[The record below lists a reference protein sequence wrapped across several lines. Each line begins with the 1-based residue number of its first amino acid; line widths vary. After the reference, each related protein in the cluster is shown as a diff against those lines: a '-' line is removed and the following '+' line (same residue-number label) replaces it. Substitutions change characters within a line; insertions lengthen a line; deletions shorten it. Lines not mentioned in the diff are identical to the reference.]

1 MTSGRGGERAIK
13 TAGSGP
19 VDSEPNPQRGEFKK
33 MVSPSSRRR
42 AVKHIIGEGLGSA
55 AQACRAIGLARS
67 SLYRASQASEGE
79 ESKPMKHGQ
88 EKSDLFIIALKPTNK
103 PGRLGAELVEP
114 RERTEGNMGEQHTYR
129 TLRRIKRVPE
139 ARLCTR
145 NCSWDSSL
153 TTRGG
158 SPVRESRPPGSVRG
172 ASSNGC
178 PYRDGSEISSW
189 MRGRT
194 LVSQAKSCATRQ
206 PVSRCQSSHKTSCDR
221 ILERFLMTN
230 DPRERLSVLYFPF
243 RARTPKAL
251 RGKASRASRHS
262 GAFGQ

>member
-1 MTSGRGGERAIK
+1 
-13 TAGSGP
+13 
-19 VDSEPNPQRGEFKK
+19 
-33 MVSPSSRRR
+33 
-42 AVKHIIGEGLGSA
+42 
-55 AQACRAIGLARS
+55 
-67 SLYRASQASEGE
+67 
-79 ESKPMKHGQ
+79 MKHGQ

-145 NCSWDSSL
+145 SCSWDSSL

-178 PYRDGSEISSW
+178 PYRDRSSVSSW
-189 MRGRT
+189 AGVRRRAMRN
-194 LVSQAKSCATRQ
+194 AK
-206 PVSRCQSSHKTSCDR
+206 PPPQSSGSSSTSLR
-221 ILERFLMTN
+221 VKRAVIEFW
-230 DPRERLSVLYFPF
+230 SVFF
-243 RARTPKAL
+243 
-251 RGKASRASRHS
+251 
-262 GAFGQ
+262 